1 VARRL
6 GIALGLILALAA
18 ALRFGTLDLQSY
30 WFDEGFTVSIVGD
43 GLFHVFDGVTETEF
57 TPPLYYLVGWAW
69 AQVFGTGEIGLRSLS
84 ALFGTATVVVVYL
97 AGTRLVDRRTGL
109 AAALLFAVN
118 PLAVWYSQ
126 EARSYALLGFLS
138 ALSLLFLADEYRGRG
153 GSRAI
158 VGWAISAGLALCTH
172 YFAMFMVVPQAA
184 WLLARRRDRRAL
196 VAVGSVGLI
205 GLALVPLAID
215 QHGHALLGLLSGPLS
230 QRIDEPF
237 FALPGGFYAEW
248 DGRHPWEMYLFG
260 IGLLLL
266 VVTAGALDPVR
277 RRGAVLAGALAA
289 AVIALSLAAAVLG
302 FDYVV
307 YRYFIVALPA
317 LTIALAAGLVNRR
330 AIWIGSVVLGAI
342 VIVSLTA
349 VYRFNDDETLHRTDW
364 RSAAEA
370 VGKPDPHRAL
380 VVTWDGDPTLYA
392 YRSTSD
398 VPSGG
403 AEVDE
408 VVYVLGGGEHPL
420 PLRGFVPVE
429 AKPVAGFSVTR
440 YRAPHLERLTAD
452 QLLSSA
458 AFAVYGGHAV
468 LDRPSG

>member
-1 VARRL
+1 MARRL
-6 GIALGLILALAA
+6 WIALVLILALAA
-18 ALRFGTLDLQSY
+18 GLRFATLDLQSY

-43 GLFHVFDGVTETEF
+43 GLFHLFDGVTETEF

-84 ALFGTATVVVVYL
+84 ALLGTATVGVVYL
-97 AGTRLVDRRTGL
+97 AGSRLVDTRTGL

-126 EARSYALLGFLS
+126 EARSYALVGFLS

-172 YFAMFMVVPQAA
+172 YFAVFMVVPQAA
-184 WLLARRRDRRAL
+184 WLLVRRRDGPAL
-196 VAVGSVGLI
+196 IAVGLVGMV
-205 GLALVPLAID
+205 GLALLPLAID
-215 QHGHALLGLLSGPLS
+215 QHGHALLGLLGGPLS
-230 QRIDEPF
+230 SRIDEPF

-248 DGRHPWEMYLFG
+248 GGRHPWEMYLFG

-266 VVTAGALDPVR
+266 VVTARALDPVR
-277 RRGAVLAGALAA
+277 RRGAALALGLA
-289 AVIALSLAAAVLG
+289 LAVIGLALGAAVLG

-317 LTIALAAGLVNRR
+317 LTIALGAGLVNRR
-330 AIWIGSVVLGAI
+330 AIWLGSVVLGAI

-349 VYRFNDDETLHRTDW
+349 VDRFNDDEALHRTDW
-364 RSAAEA
+364 RSAADAIGEQ
-370 VGKPDPHRAL
+370 DPHRAL
-380 VVTWDGDPTLYA
+380 VLTWDGDPTLEA
-392 YRSTSD
+392 YRATSD

-408 VVYVLGGGEHPL
+408 VVYILGGGEHPA
-420 PLRGFVPVE
+420 PPPTFVPIE
-429 AKPVAGFSVTR
+429 AKPVAGFAVTR
-440 YRAPHLERLTAD
+440 YRSPHLQRLTAE

-458 AFAVYGGHAV
+458 AFAVYTGHAV
-468 LDRPSG
+468 LDRPSS